1 MIVVRDMTLPDIK
14 THCDTLIIGGGLA
27 GIASA
32 LRLAEAGQSV
42 TLVETRTRLGGR
54 ATSFEDRTTNELLDN
69 CQHVLLRCC
78 TNLIDLYDRLGMADQ
93 IDWHKRFYFCNA
105 QGQIDEMEADDLP
118 APTHLTHSM
127 MNFTGL
133 TWSEKIA
140 ISRGMLNVMKLGA
153 SGRKKW
159 HHHSFAHWLKE
170 NRQPAGA
177 IQKFW
182 ACVTIS
188 ALNEQPQNMAAD
200 YALQV
205 FQEAF
210 CANETAYYMGLPK
223 VPLVR
228 LYDAAQ
234 HAIERAGGQVLLRTR
249 AQKLCYDQGKIT
261 GLQLSDDTQLTAKN
275 YLSSVPF
282 DRLAKLSDNA
292 MLKDDSR
299 LTQLGAFHVSPIVG
313 IHIWFSHVVMDLPH
327 MALTQSPLHWIF
339 NKGTDGAG
347 WQHLHGV
354 ISAADDLMS
363 LSADDIQKIVVTE
376 MRKVLPKV
384 GNLDPVRH
392 QVIKEKRATFRLAPG
407 IDDIRPQAK
416 GKIDNLY
423 LAGDWTDS
431 GWPATMEGAV
441 RSGYRAAGAVLNQE
455 DDLLIANL
463 PESLLYQ
470 FISG

>member
-1 MIVVRDMTLPDIK
+1 MTLPDIK

-32 LRLAEAGQSV
+32 LQLAKAGQSV

-54 ATSFEDRTTNELLDN
+54 ATSFEDRATHELLDN

-78 TNLIDLYDRLGMADQ
+78 TNLIDLYDRLGMSDQ
-93 IDWHKRFYFCNA
+93 IDWHKRYYFCNA
-105 QGQIDEMEADDLP
+105 QGQIDKMEADDLP

-133 TWSEKIA
+133 TWSEKFA
-140 ISRGMLNVMKLGA
+140 ISRGMLNVMKLGVE
-153 SGRKKW
+153 GRKKW
-159 HHHSFAHWLKE
+159 HHKSFAHWLKE

-210 CANETAYYMGLPK
+210 CANDTAYYMGLPK
-223 VPLVR
+223 VPLAR

-234 HAIERAGGQVLLRTR
+234 HAIEKAGGQVLLRTS
-249 AQKLCYDQGKIT
+249 AEKLCYDQGKIT
-261 GLQLSDDTQLTAKN
+261 SLQLNDGTQLTAKN
-275 YLSSVPF
+275 YLCSVPF
-282 DRLAKLSDNA
+282 DRLKKLSDPA
-292 MLKDDSR
+292 MCKADPR
-299 LTQLGAFHVSPIVG
+299 LTQLGEFHVSPIVG
-313 IHIWFSHVVMDLPH
+313 IHIWFSRIVMDLPH
-327 MALTQSPLHWIF
+327 MALTQSPLRWIF
-339 NKGTDGAG
+339 NKGTDSAG

-354 ISAADDLMS
+354 ISAADDLIS
-363 LSADDIQKIVVTE
+363 LSADEIQKMVVAE

-407 IDDIRPQAK
+407 VDDIRPQAK
-416 GKIDNLY
+416 GKINNLY

-441 RSGYRAAGAVLNQE
+441 RSGYRAAGAILNQG
-455 DDLLIANL
+455 DDLLISNL